1 MRIVENAAMAVA
13 TILYVGTLL
22 LLSLLTETSIFKVFV
37 ATLPLLLFIISLFYL
52 LRIDVDALLLWFM
65 PLIFPLIFLA
75 IWYTKTFKILNATDG
90 PTVAVINIFISYVI
104 NIFILLIIGVGKGA
118 DKIRERR
125 EERHHEKQVERR
137 HDDAAHHVHILKQE
151 LDSVKEQ
158 LHHTKRTLDD
168 AHTKLDEAKDELRVA
183 KDLVVSKENFNVTL
197 RGIED
202 KCKAINFVIGRVY
215 SDKRGASPEVRDKLK
230 IDPEWYNAF
239 SEITADF
246 KEEEMHKLKGVLH
259 NIMDR
264 LLHLERKESDVI
276 KLNIGKL
283 PVFRKFGDSVLE
295 VLARNDKDPVTEYH
309 KEAKEICVKTL
320 KYLESIESE
329 ESSEEQA

>member
-13 TILYVGTLL
+13 TILYIGTLL
-22 LLSLLTETSIFKVFV
+22 LLSLLTETSIFIVFV

-52 LRIDVDALLLWFM
+52 LRIEVDAILLWLM
-65 PLIFPLIFLA
+65 PIIFPLIFLA

-90 PTVAVINIFISYVI
+90 PSVAVINIMISYVI

-125 EERHHEKQVERR
+125 EERRQEKHLE
-137 HDDAAHHVHILKQE
+137 HNEHHVHALKQE

-158 LHHTKRTLDD
+158 LHHTKKTLED
-168 AHTKLDEAKDELRVA
+168 AHTKLDEAKEELEAA

-202 KCKAINFVIGRVY
+202 KCKGINFVIGRVY
-215 SDKRGASPEVRDKLK
+215 SDKRGASPEVRDELK

-246 KEEEMHKLKGVLH
+246 KEEEIHKLNGVLH

-264 LLHLERKESDVI
+264 LLHLEQKESSVVN
-276 KLNIGKL
+276 LNIGKL
-283 PVFRKFGDSVLE
+283 PIYRKLGDSVLD
-295 VLARNDKDPVTEYH
+295 VLARNDKDPITEYH
-309 KEAKEICVKTL
+309 KEAKEICEKTL
-320 KYLESIESE
+320 KYLDSLE
-329 ESSEEQA
+329 A

>member
-1 MRIVENAAMAVA
+1 MRLVENAAMAVA

-22 LLSLLTETSIFKVFV
+22 LLSLLTETSIFIVFV

-52 LRIDVDALLLWFM
+52 LRIDVDALLLWVM
-65 PLIFPLIFLA
+65 PLVFPLIFLA
-75 IWYTKTFKILNATDG
+75 IWYTKTFTILNATDG
-90 PTVAVINIFISYVI
+90 PSVAVINIFISYVI

-118 DKIRERR
+118 DKLRERR
-125 EERHHEKQVERR
+125 EERHQEKNLETQQEQT
-137 HDDAAHHVHILKQE
+137 HHVHALKQE

-158 LHHTKRTLDD
+158 LHHTKKTLED
-168 AHTKLDEAKDELRVA
+168 AHTKLDEARDELQAA

-246 KEEEMHKLKGVLH
+246 KDEEKHDLQEVLH
-259 NIMDR
+259 NIMNR
-264 LLHLERKESDVI
+264 LVHLEQKESDVV
-276 KLNIGKL
+276 KLHIGTL
-283 PVFRKFGDSVLE
+283 PVFRKLGDSILE

-320 KYLESIESE
+320 KYLKSLDDT
-329 ESSEEQA
+329 EQA

>member
-22 LLSLLTETSIFKVFV
+22 LLSLLTETSIFIVFV

-65 PLIFPLIFLA
+65 PLIFPLVFLA
-75 IWYTKTFKILNATDG
+75 IWHTKTFKILNATDG

-118 DKIRERR
+118 DTIREKR
-125 EERHHEKQVERR
+125 EKRHHEENKEE
-137 HDDAAHHVHILKQE
+137 HTHHVHALKEE

-158 LHHTKRTLDD
+158 LHHTKKTLDD
-168 AHTKLDEAKDELRVA
+168 AHTKLDEAKDELRAA

-215 SDKRGASPEVRDKLK
+215 SDKRGASPEVRDTLK
-230 IDPEWYNAF
+230 INPEWYNTF

-246 KEEEMHKLKGVLH
+246 KDEEKHKLQGVLH
-259 NIMDR
+259 NVMDR
-264 LLHLERKESDVI
+264 LLKLEQKENEVV
-276 KLNIGKL
+276 KLNIGTL
-283 PVFRKFGDSVLE
+283 PVFRKLGDSVLE
-295 VLARNDKDPVTEYH
+295 VLARNDKDPLTEYH
-309 KEAKEICVKTL
+309 KEAKEICIKTL
-320 KYLESIESE
+320 KYLETIDSE
-329 ESSEEQA
+329 ESAEYQA